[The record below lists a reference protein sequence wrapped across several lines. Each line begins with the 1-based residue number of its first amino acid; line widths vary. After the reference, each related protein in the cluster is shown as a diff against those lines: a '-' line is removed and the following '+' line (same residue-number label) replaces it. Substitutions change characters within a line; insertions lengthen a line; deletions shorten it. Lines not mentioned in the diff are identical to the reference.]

1 MVLYALLRFML
12 KAGSE
17 IRLVETVYIIPL
29 QRSIGT
35 LIIMTGG
42 ILQEVVHVM
51 VSGSEIRITA
61 LYVEVY
67 GLIIAIK
74 LVFRILAEP

>member
-1 MVLYALLRFML
+1 MRIISPAGLGIILAVL
-12 KAGSE
+12 
-17 IRLVETVYIIPL
+17 VYITRT
-29 QRSIGT
+29 QVNIGT
-35 LIIMTGG
+35 LIMMIGG
-42 ILQEVVHVM
+42 TLQEVLLVM
-51 VSGSEIRITA
+51 VSGLGMNTTV